1 MASISDFNEN
11 LAGKITAYVNKA
23 SNIGSVFNTTGIDVF
38 ELDAMAVDIKPV
50 SVSSGDFVVSGEA
63 LKVSNG
69 NFVPAVIGTD
79 TPTHIAI
86 CELPAKYTY
95 RLNSNN
101 GDNRFAGF
109 KDGDVV
115 KALPLEDNEAVRLV
129 LKAGEAISKNDLLTF
144 GSDGISLVKATSGDT
159 AYFKAVLDAEQ
170 YNGVVV
176 VRKVQVLS

>member
-1 MASISDFNEN
+1 MASLSDFNEN
-11 LAGKITAYVNKA
+11 LAGNITAYRNKV
-23 SNIGSVFNTTGIDVF
+23 SNIGSIFNTTGIDVF

-50 SVSSGDFVVSGEA
+50 SVSSGDFVVAGEA

-86 CELPAKYTY
+86 NELPVKNTY

-115 KALPLEDNEAVRLV
+115 KALSLEDDESIRLV
-129 LKAGEAISKNDLLTF
+129 FRAGEAIAKDDLLTF
-144 GSDGISLVKATSGDT
+144 DSDGYSVVKATSGDT
-159 AYFKAVLDAEQ
+159 AYFKAVSSAEQ

-176 VRKVQVLS
+176 IRKVKVLS